1 MGTEFQSRLINE
13 KTAITS
19 PRDVR
24 PEDCEQIDAFG
35 EKLKHLIN
43 YAVLAPS
50 THNTQPW
57 LFRVSDRTIEVFADR
72 SRALAV
78 IDPDDNGLIISCG
91 AASGMLAKALSAVGF
106 RFHVTH
112 LPDANESDLIS
123 RFHMEDLGPPE
134 TEWKVTLNAIRL
146 RRSVRAGF
154 KNRILSKK
162 SLTAIRNTP
171 PSQDCHVNWI
181 DSAEIEK
188 AILESILMAEK
199 DRQFD
204 KHYAR
209 ENATWTHPMRVRSRD
224 GVPAHM
230 EKMPSISQL
239 WAPIESESHSSEKT
253 TLVGLVETFGN
264 RPIQWVR
271 AGFTLAST
279 LVQASKYGLNAAI
292 INHPLQ
298 TPTVQAQIETVVKPG
313 NTAQIVIR
321 MGVAERAPST
331 PRRSLVDVMM
341 HPGFRQ

>member
-1 MGTEFQSRLINE
+1 M
-13 KTAITS
+13 AS

-24 PEDCEQIDAFG
+24 PEDYVQIDSFG

-78 IDPDDNGLIISCG
+78 IDPDDKGLIISCG
-91 AASGMLAKALSAVGF
+91 AASGMLAKALEAVGF

-112 LPDANESDLIS
+112 LPDASESDLLT
-123 RFHMEDLGPPE
+123 RFYVEDLGPPE
-134 TEWKVTLNAIRL
+134 TDWKVTLNAIRL
-146 RRSVRAGF
+146 RKSVRAGF

-162 SLTAIRNTP
+162 SLKAIRSAP
-171 PSQDCHVNWI
+171 PSEDCYVNWI
-181 DSAEIEK
+181 DSEEVEK
-188 AILESILMAEK
+188 GILESILKAEE

-209 ENATWTHPMRVRSRD
+209 ENATWTHPIRVRSRD
-224 GVPAHM
+224 GVPAQM
-230 EKMPSISQL
+230 DKMLSVSQL
-239 WAPIESESHSSEKT
+239 WAPIEVPSLSSGKT
-253 TLVGLVETFGN
+253 TVVGLVETLGN

-279 LVQASKYGLNAAI
+279 LVQASKYDLNAAI

-298 TPTVQAQIETVVKPG
+298 NPAVQAQVEAVVKPG
-313 NTAQIVIR
+313 NTAQIIFR
-321 MGVAERAPST
+321 LGVAERAPST
-331 PRRSLVDVMM
+331 PRRSIVDVMM